1 MIFFIIPAYNEE
13 ENIGPL
19 LSGLSLKMKDLK
31 ISYHVILVND
41 GSTDATYE
49 EAARFRDRI
58 SLEIISHLTNKGVG
72 EVFRAGFSR
81 ALELA
86 SDDDIIITK
95 EADNTSDLNILASML
110 KKVEE
115 GYDLVL
121 ASCYAKGGGIMGTTI
136 DRIILSFCAN
146 FILRTLFSIKNV
158 RTYSSFYRAYR
169 AGMLKK
175 ANFAY
180 SNRLIEDS
188 GFTCMVE
195 LLVRLKRLHIRVAEV
210 PMVLRC
216 DFRKGSS
223 KMKKMETMKG
233 YFSLIGKEIACD
245 RHRINGI
252 VKRYENYVEK

>member
-13 ENIGPL
+13 ENIESL
-19 LSGLSLKMKDLK
+19 LSGLASKMKDLK
-31 ISYHVILVND
+31 IAYHVILVND

-49 EAARFRDRI
+49 NAATFRGSI
-58 SLEIISHLTNKGVG
+58 SLDIISHLTNKGVG
-72 EVFRAGFSR
+72 EVFRTGFSR

-86 SDDDIIITK
+86 SDDDIIVTK
-95 EADNTSDLNILASML
+95 EADNTSDLNILSAML
-110 KKVEE
+110 KKLEE

-121 ASCYAKGGGIMGTTI
+121 ASCYAKGGGIIGTTI
-136 DRIILSFCAN
+136 DRVILSFCAN

-158 RTYSSFYRAYR
+158 RTYSSFYRAYK

-180 SNRLIEDS
+180 ADRLIEDS

-195 LLVRLKRLHIRVAEV
+195 LLVRLKRLGIKITEV
-210 PMVLRC
+210 PMILRC
-216 DFRKGSS
+216 DFRKGLS

-233 YFSLIGKEIACD
+233 YFSLISKEIACD
-245 RHRINGI
+245 SNRINGI
-252 VKRYENYVEK
+252 VKRYENYVKK